1 MFNAKYKTVENL
13 SRSVISQTP
22 GTATRITPEQ
32 VTWMKLVRQS
42 QIDFFHC
49 HITDGC
55 RLLWLTRTCFDNAFC
70 L

>member
-1 MFNAKYKTVENL
+1 MLNAKYKTVENL

-55 RLLWLTRTCFDNAFC
+55 RL
-70 L
+70 